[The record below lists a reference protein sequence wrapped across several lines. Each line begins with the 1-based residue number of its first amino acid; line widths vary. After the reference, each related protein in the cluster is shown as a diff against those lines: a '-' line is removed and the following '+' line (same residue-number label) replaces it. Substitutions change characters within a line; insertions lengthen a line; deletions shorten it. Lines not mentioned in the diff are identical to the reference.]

1 MGKKAQ
7 NPPTFGTLPASAAM
21 DVCRSPLLGGRATP
35 LRRTQ
40 RSIHPNKILLVCRT
54 ATPTPMRNQSP
65 KPAAETDSGPA
76 TGRPRAPG
84 GAANTRPLWQTYLAF
99 LGPMVLANILQ
110 SLSGSVNAVYIGQM
124 LGTPA
129 LAAVAGMFPVVFFFI
144 ALIIGVGAGASVLIG
159 QAWGAREPHKVK
171 AIAGTALALGGGIG
185 LAAAVLG
192 ELFARTALTALGTA
206 PELLPDAVAY
216 ARVMMLS
223 MPFLL
228 VFILFTQLLRGVG
241 DTVTPLFALMLSTS
255 VGLLLTPALIRGWG
269 GLPQLGVVSAAVAGL
284 ASFIVALVFLWF
296 YLRRKQ
302 HPLAPDAE
310 LLRALRVNP
319 TLLRAVL
326 RIGVP
331 TGVQMVT
338 IAMAELAILGLVNGY
353 GADATAAY
361 GAVNQIVN
369 YVQFPALSI
378 AITASILGAQ
388 AIGAGRSD
396 RLGAIV
402 RTGLLLNV
410 VFTGSLVV
418 LGYLLS
424 GWLLGFFLTT
434 PHVLTMAQTLL
445 HVMLWAS
452 VVFGMQAVVAGVMR
466 ASGTV
471 WVPTCISVASILLVQ
486 LPAAHWLSAR
496 YGLQGVWMSYPVVFC
511 VMLALQSAFYL
522 LVWRYRKI
530 ERLV

>member
-1 MGKKAQ
+1 M
-7 NPPTFGTLPASAAM
+7 SAA
-21 DVCRSPLLGGRATP
+21 A
-35 LRRTQ
+35 
-40 RSIHPNKILLVCRT
+40 
-54 ATPTPMRNQSP
+54 PMA
-65 KPAAETDSGPA
+65 PA
-76 TGRPRAPG
+76 
-84 GAANTRPLWQTYLAF
+84 RPLWRAYLAF

-124 LGTPA
+124 LGTDA

-159 QAWGAREPHKVK
+159 QAWGARQPHKVK
-171 AIAGTALALGGGIG
+171 AIAGTALALGGLIG
-185 LAAAVLG
+185 AGAAVLG
-192 ELFARTALTALGTA
+192 ELLARPALAALGTA

-216 ARVMMLS
+216 ARVMMLG
-223 MPFLL
+223 MPLLL
-228 VFILFTQLLRGVG
+228 VFILYTQLLRGVG
-241 DTVTPLFALMLSTS
+241 DTVTPLLALCLSTA
-255 VGLLLTPALIRGWG
+255 VGLVVTPALIRGWL
-269 GLPQLGVVSAAVAGL
+269 GLPRLGVVSAAVAGWVSFAL
-284 ASFIVALVFLWF
+284 ALAFLWVH
-296 YLRRKQ
+296 LRRKR

-310 LLRALRVNP
+310 LLRA
-319 TLLRAVL
+319 L

-338 IAMAELAILGLVNGY
+338 IALAELAILSLVNGY

-388 AIGAGRSD
+388 AIGAGRVE
-396 RLGAIV
+396 RLSAIV
-402 RTGLLLNV
+402 RTGLLLNGLL
-410 VFTGSLVV
+410 TGALV
-418 LGYLLS
+418 LAGYALS
-424 GWLLGFFLTT
+424 RWLLGFFITA
-434 PHVLTMAQTLL
+434 PQVLVMAQGLL
-445 HVMLWAS
+445 QVMLWGS

-471 WVPTCISVASILLVQ
+471 WVPTGISVASIVLVQ
-486 LPAAHWLSAR
+486 LPAAHALSAR
-496 YGLQGVWMSYPVVFC
+496 LGLPGVWLSYPVVFC

-522 LVWRYRKI
+522 WVWRHRRI

>member
-1 MGKKAQ
+1 MTAKPVNA
-7 NPPTFGTLPASAAM
+7 
-21 DVCRSPLLGGRATP
+21 RA
-35 LRRTQ
+35 
-40 RSIHPNKILLVCRT
+40 V
-54 ATPTPMRNQSP
+54 
-65 KPAAETDSGPA
+65 
-76 TGRPRAPG
+76 
-84 GAANTRPLWQTYLAF
+84 TRPLWRTYLAF

-124 LGTPA
+124 LGTTA

-144 ALIIGVGAGASVLIG
+144 ALVIGVGAGASVLIG
-159 QAWGAREPHKVK
+159 QAWGAREPRKAK
-171 AIAGTALALGGGIG
+171 AIAGTALALGGLIG

-192 ELFARTALTALGTA
+192 ELFARPALAALGTA

-223 MPFLL
+223 MPLLL

-241 DTVTPLFALMLSTS
+241 DTLTPLLALCLSTS
-255 VGLLLTPALIRGWG
+255 VGLLLTPALIQGWL
-269 GLPQLGVVSAAVAGL
+269 GLPKLGVVSAAVAGWV
-284 ASFIVALVFLWF
+284 SFVVALAFLWF
-296 YLRRKQ
+296 YLRRKR

-310 LLRALRVNP
+310 LLRALRIDP
-319 TLLRAVL
+319 ALLRAVL

-331 TGVQMVT
+331 TGMQMVT

-388 AIGAGRSD
+388 AIGAGRTE
-396 RLGAIV
+396 RLSPIV
-402 RTGLLLNV
+402 RTGLLLNLV
-410 VFTGSLVV
+410 LTGSLVL
-418 LGYLLS
+418 LGYALS
-424 GWLLGFFLTT
+424 RRLLGFFLTT
-434 PHVLTMAQTLL
+434 PHVLEMAQTLL

-471 WVPTCISVASILLVQ
+471 WVPTGIAIASILLVQ
-486 LPAAHWLSAR
+486 LPAAHLLSAR
-496 YGLQGVWMSYPVVFC
+496 FGLQGVWMSYPVVFST
-511 VMLALQSAFYL
+511 MLVLQSAFYL
-522 LVWRYRKI
+522 LVWRYRRI

>member
-1 MGKKAQ
+1 MNRPSAFAGHAQ
-7 NPPTFGTLPASAAM
+7 P
-21 DVCRSPLLGGRATP
+21 
-35 LRRTQ
+35 
-40 RSIHPNKILLVCRT
+40 
-54 ATPTPMRNQSP
+54 
-65 KPAAETDSGPA
+65 
-76 TGRPRAPG
+76 
-84 GAANTRPLWQTYLAF
+84 PLWRVYLLF

-124 LGTPA
+124 LGTSA
-129 LAAVAGMFPVVFFFI
+129 LAAVAGMFPVVFFFV

-171 AIAGTALALGGGIG
+171 AIAGTALTLGACIG
-185 LAAAVLG
+185 VAAAVLG
-192 ELFARTALTALGTA
+192 ELFARPALVALGTS

-216 ARVMMLS
+216 ARMMMLS
-223 MPFLL
+223 MPLLL

-241 DTVTPLFALMLSTS
+241 DTVTPLLALVLSTA
-255 VGLLLTPALIRGWG
+255 VGLLLTPALIRGWL
-269 GLPQLGVVSAAVAGL
+269 GLPQLGVASAAVAAA
-284 ASFIVALVFLWF
+284 ASFAVALAFLWV
-296 YLRRKQ
+296 YLRRRG
-302 HPLAPDAE
+302 HPLAPDAA
-310 LLRALRVNP
+310 LLRELRLNP

-388 AIGAGRSD
+388 AIGAGRSE
-396 RLGAIV
+396 RLSAIV
-402 RTGLLLNV
+402 QTGLWLNLV
-410 VFTGSLVV
+410 LTGGLVL

-424 GWLLGFFLTT
+424 RWLLGFFITT
-434 PHVLTMAQTLL
+434 PHVLGMAQTLL

-471 WVPTCISVASILLVQ
+471 WGPTAISVGCIALVQ

-496 YGLQGVWMSYPVVFC
+496 FGLQGVWMSYPVVFC
-511 VMLALQSAFYL
+511 SMLALQSLFYR
-522 LVWRYRKI
+522 LVWRSQRI

>member
-1 MGKKAQ
+1 MSSRF
-7 NPPTFGTLPASAAM
+7 TPA
-21 DVCRSPLLGGRATP
+21 
-35 LRRTQ
+35 
-40 RSIHPNKILLVCRT
+40 
-54 ATPTPMRNQSP
+54 
-65 KPAAETDSGPA
+65 
-76 TGRPRAPG
+76 
-84 GAANTRPLWQTYLAF
+84 GAARPLWRVYLAF
-99 LGPMVLANILQ
+99 VGPMGLANILQ

-124 LGTPA
+124 LGTDA

-171 AIAGTALALGGGIG
+171 AIAGTALALGGLIG
-185 LAAAVLG
+185 AVAAVLG
-192 ELFARTALTALGTA
+192 ELLARPALVALGTA

-216 ARVMMLS
+216 ARVMMLG
-223 MPFLL
+223 MPLLL
-228 VFILFTQLLRGVG
+228 VFILYTQLLRGVG
-241 DTVTPLFALMLSTS
+241 DTVTPLLALCLSTA
-255 VGLLLTPALIRGWG
+255 VGLLLTPALIRGWL
-269 GLPQLGVVSAAVAGL
+269 GLPRLGVVSAAVAGWVSFAL
-284 ASFIVALVFLWF
+284 ALAFLWV
-296 YLRRKQ
+296 YLRRKR

-310 LLRALRVNP
+310 LLRALRIDAR
-319 TLLRAVL
+319 LLRAVL

-338 IAMAELAILGLVNGY
+338 IALAELAILSLVNGY

-388 AIGAGRSD
+388 AIGAGRVE
-396 RLGAIV
+396 RLSAIV
-402 RTGLLLNV
+402 RTGLLLNGLL
-410 VFTGSLVV
+410 TGALV
-418 LGYLLS
+418 LAGYALS
-424 GWLLGFFLTT
+424 RWLLGFFITA
-434 PHVLTMAQTLL
+434 PQVLALAQGLL
-445 HVMLWAS
+445 QVMLWGS

-471 WVPTCISVASILLVQ
+471 WVPTGISVASIVLVQ
-486 LPAAHWLSAR
+486 LPAAHALSAR
-496 YGLQGVWMSYPVVFC
+496 LGLPGVWLSYPVVFC

-522 LVWRYRKI
+522 WVWRHRRI

>member
-1 MGKKAQ
+1 M
-7 NPPTFGTLPASAAM
+7 SAA
-21 DVCRSPLLGGRATP
+21 A
-35 LRRTQ
+35 
-40 RSIHPNKILLVCRT
+40 
-54 ATPTPMRNQSP
+54 PMA
-65 KPAAETDSGPA
+65 PA
-76 TGRPRAPG
+76 
-84 GAANTRPLWQTYLAF
+84 RPLWRAYLAF

-124 LGTPA
+124 LGTDA

-171 AIAGTALALGGGIG
+171 AIAGTALALGGLIG
-185 LAAAVLG
+185 AVAAVLG
-192 ELFARTALTALGTA
+192 ELLARPALVALGTA

-216 ARVMMLS
+216 ARVMMLG
-223 MPFLL
+223 MPLLL
-228 VFILFTQLLRGVG
+228 VFILYTQLLRGVG
-241 DTVTPLFALMLSTS
+241 DTVTPLLALCLSTA
-255 VGLLLTPALIRGWG
+255 VGLLLTPALIRGWL
-269 GLPQLGVVSAAVAGL
+269 GLPRLGVVSAAVAGWVSFAL
-284 ASFIVALVFLWF
+284 ALAFLWV
-296 YLRRKQ
+296 YLRRKR

-310 LLRALRVNP
+310 LLRALRIDAR
-319 TLLRAVL
+319 LLRAVL

-338 IAMAELAILGLVNGY
+338 IALAELAILSLVNGY

-388 AIGAGRSD
+388 AIGAGRVE
-396 RLGAIV
+396 RLSAIV
-402 RTGLLLNV
+402 RTGLLLNGLL
-410 VFTGSLVV
+410 TGALV
-418 LGYLLS
+418 LAGYALS
-424 GWLLGFFLTT
+424 RWLLGFFITA
-434 PHVLTMAQTLL
+434 PQVLVMAQGLL
-445 HVMLWAS
+445 QVMLWGS

-471 WVPTCISVASILLVQ
+471 WVPTGISVASIVLVQ
-486 LPAAHWLSAR
+486 LPAAHALSAR
-496 YGLQGVWMSYPVVFC
+496 LGLPGVWLSYPVVFC

-522 LVWRYRKI
+522 WVWRHRRI

>member
-1 MGKKAQ
+1 MTTASRLPSA
-7 NPPTFGTLPASAAM
+7 PP
-21 DVCRSPLLGGRATP
+21 
-35 LRRTQ
+35 
-40 RSIHPNKILLVCRT
+40 
-54 ATPTPMRNQSP
+54 
-65 KPAAETDSGPA
+65 
-76 TGRPRAPG
+76 
-84 GAANTRPLWQTYLAF
+84 RPLWQTYLAF
-99 LGPMVLANILQ
+99 LGPMVLSNILQ
-110 SLSGSVNAVYIGQM
+110 SLSGSANAVYIGQM

-171 AIAGTALALGGGIG
+171 AIAGTALTLGAGIG

-192 ELFARTALTALGTA
+192 EVFARPALTALGTA

-223 MPFLL
+223 MPLLL
-228 VFILFTQLLRGVG
+228 VFILATQLLRGVG
-241 DTVTPLFALMLSTS
+241 DTVTPLLALCLSTT
-255 VGLLLTPALIRGWG
+255 VGLLVTPALIRGWL
-269 GLPQLGVVSAAVAGL
+269 GLPRLGVVSAAVAGWVSFAL
-284 ASFIVALVFLWF
+284 ALAFLWV
-296 YLRRKQ
+296 YLRRRR

-310 LLRALRVNP
+310 LLRALRINGR
-319 TLLRAVL
+319 LLRAVL

-338 IAMAELAILGLVNGY
+338 IAMAELAILGLVNRY

-388 AIGAGRSD
+388 AIGAGRVE
-396 RLGAIV
+396 RLSAIV
-402 RTGLLLNV
+402 RTGLLLNGV
-410 VFTGSLVV
+410 LTGSLVL
-418 LGYLLS
+418 LGYGLS
-424 GWLLGFFLTT
+424 HWLLGFFLTA
-434 PHVLTMAQTLL
+434 PPVLAMAQGLL
-445 HVMLWAS
+445 YVMLWGS
-452 VVFGMQAVVAGVMR
+452 VIFGMQAVVAGVMR

-471 WVPTCISVASILLVQ
+471 WVPTGISVASIALVQ
-486 LPAAHWLSAR
+486 LPAAHALSAR
-496 YGLQGVWMSYPVVFC
+496 FGLPGVWMSYPVVFS

-522 LVWRYRKI
+522 LVWRYRRI

>member
-1 MGKKAQ
+1 MSAK
-7 NPPTFGTLPASAAM
+7 PPITT
-21 DVCRSPLLGGRATP
+21 
-35 LRRTQ
+35 
-40 RSIHPNKILLVCRT
+40 
-54 ATPTPMRNQSP
+54 
-65 KPAAETDSGPA
+65 
-76 TGRPRAPG
+76 
-84 GAANTRPLWQTYLAF
+84 TRPLWRTYLAF

-124 LGTPA
+124 LGTTA
-129 LAAVAGMFPVVFFFI
+129 LGAVAGMFPVVFFFI

-159 QAWGAREPHKVK
+159 QAWGAREPRKAK
-171 AIAGTALALGGGIG
+171 AIAGTALALGGLIG
-185 LAAAVLG
+185 LTAAALG
-192 ELFARTALTALGTA
+192 ELFARPALAALGTA

-223 MPFLL
+223 MPLLL
-228 VFILFTQLLRGVG
+228 VFILYTQLLRGVG
-241 DTVTPLFALMLSTS
+241 DTVTPLLALCLSTS
-255 VGLLLTPALIRGWG
+255 VGLLLTPALIRGWL
-269 GLPQLGVVSAAVAGL
+269 GLPRLGVVSAAAAGFVA
-284 ASFIVALVFLWF
+284 FTVALAFLWF
-296 YLRRKQ
+296 YLRRKR

-310 LLRALRVNP
+310 LLRHLRISP
-319 TLLRAVL
+319 ALLRAVL

-338 IAMAELAILGLVNGY
+338 IAMAELAILGLVNAY

-369 YVQFPALSI
+369 YVQFPAISI

-388 AIGAGRSD
+388 AIGAGRSE
-396 RLGAIV
+396 RLSAIV
-402 RTGLLLNV
+402 RTGLLMNV
-410 VFTGSLVV
+410 VLTGGLVL
-418 LGYLLS
+418 LGYALS
-424 GWLLGFFLTT
+424 RWLLGFFLTT
-434 PHVLTMAQTLL
+434 PHVLDMAQTLL

-471 WVPTCISVASILLVQ
+471 WVPTGISIGCILLVQ
-486 LPAAHWLSAR
+486 LPAANLLSAR
-496 YGLQGVWMSYPVVFC
+496 FGLQGVWMSYPVVFSA
-511 VMLALQSAFYL
+511 MLLLQSTFYR

>member
-1 MGKKAQ
+1 M
-7 NPPTFGTLPASAAM
+7 SAA
-21 DVCRSPLLGGRATP
+21 A
-35 LRRTQ
+35 
-40 RSIHPNKILLVCRT
+40 
-54 ATPTPMRNQSP
+54 PMA
-65 KPAAETDSGPA
+65 PA
-76 TGRPRAPG
+76 
-84 GAANTRPLWQTYLAF
+84 RPLWRAYLAF

-124 LGTPA
+124 LGTDA

-171 AIAGTALALGGGIG
+171 AIAGTALALGGLIG
-185 LAAAVLG
+185 AVAAVLG
-192 ELFARTALTALGTA
+192 ELLARPALAALGTA

-216 ARVMMLS
+216 ARVMMLG
-223 MPFLL
+223 MPLLL
-228 VFILFTQLLRGVG
+228 VFILYTQLLRGVG
-241 DTVTPLFALMLSTS
+241 DTVTPLLALCLSTA
-255 VGLLLTPALIRGWG
+255 VGLLLTPALIRGWL
-269 GLPQLGVVSAAVAGL
+269 GLPRLGVVSAAVAGWVSFAL
-284 ASFIVALVFLWF
+284 ALAFLWVH
-296 YLRRKQ
+296 LRRKR

-310 LLRALRVNP
+310 LLRALRIDAR
-319 TLLRAVL
+319 LLRAVL

-338 IAMAELAILGLVNGY
+338 IALAELAILSLVNGY

-388 AIGAGRSD
+388 AIGAGRVE
-396 RLGAIV
+396 RLSAIV
-402 RTGLLLNV
+402 RTGLLLNGLL
-410 VFTGSLVV
+410 TGALV
-418 LGYLLS
+418 LAGYALS
-424 GWLLGFFLTT
+424 RWLLGFFITA
-434 PHVLTMAQTLL
+434 PQVLVMAQGLL
-445 HVMLWAS
+445 QVMLWGS

-471 WVPTCISVASILLVQ
+471 WVPTGISVASIVLVQ
-486 LPAAHWLSAR
+486 LPAAHALSAR
-496 YGLQGVWMSYPVVFC
+496 LGLPGVWLSYPVVFC

-522 LVWRYRKI
+522 WVWRHRGI